1 MPESSTP
8 LDDVVLDTDASFEE
22 MSAETVVNTNR
33 SPSPPPLLH
42 AAAAATARLVPTVIA
57 RSGGRRVLTLIYD
70 KGLGAMRAVDR
81 LIP

>member
-1 MPESSTP
+1 MRDMTQTTRRQFLILS
-8 LDDVVLDTDASFEE
+8 
-22 MSAETVVNTNR
+22 
-33 SPSPPPLLH
+33 